1 MPWPVWLANWR
12 IHIQVGS
19 STHFFHGFGNQ
30 GGIGNKNLDESCF
43 GELAGWV
50 LFWSGHLV
58 RWKADETCASDSAFT
73 STTRFPLW
81 AGQLA
86 HATRAASGRE
96 FSTGG
101 SNYGSFFF
109 FFVFRRFPQRTAQR
123 CIRLQRSHNCL
134 VKWCHG
140 TILSIDAVK
149 TQGAKM
155 GYIWRNT
162 SNILKDYWL
171 HEYALNYIF
180 VCVNILKNSFLA
192 TGLAVIWMCL
202 RVGTLCWHPSLT
214 AQLRGPQLG
223 SKVWVLDG
231 WGGSADE
238 EFCESVMMHIHWL
251 PVLRWLNQLMNRL
264 INQCFI
270 GQLYILWNS
279 WVCVT

>member
-73 STTRFPLW
+73 STTPFPLW

-101 SNYGSFFF
+101 SNYWIVSFFLCF
-109 FFVFRRFPQRTAQR
+109 AVFPRERHKMVNALAKVTQLPGEVVSRYDPEHR
-123 CIRLQRSHNCL
+123 C
-134 VKWCHG
+134 
-140 TILSIDAVK
+140 
-149 TQGAKM
+149 
-155 GYIWRNT
+155 
-162 SNILKDYWL
+162 
-171 HEYALNYIF
+171 
-180 VCVNILKNSFLA
+180 
-192 TGLAVIWMCL
+192 
-202 RVGTLCWHPSLT
+202 
-214 AQLRGPQLG
+214 
-223 SKVWVLDG
+223 
-231 WGGSADE
+231 
-238 EFCESVMMHIHWL
+238 
-251 PVLRWLNQLMNRL
+251 
-264 INQCFI
+264 
-270 GQLYILWNS
+270 
-279 WVCVT
+279 